1 MARVVHFEIHA
12 EKPDRAINFYQSS
25 FGWEF
30 QKWEGPMDYWLV
42 MTGPKEQPGIDGGL
56 VPRRGKIDGEAV
68 IAFVCTIDVPD
79 IDATLSSVEQNGGTI
94 AVQKM
99 AVPGVG
105 WLVYFKDTEGN
116 IFGAME
122 SDPDAK

>member
-12 EKPDRAINFYQSS
+12 ENAERAIQFYQKS

-42 MTGPKEQPGIDGGL
+42 MTGPKDQPGIDGGL
-56 VPRRGKIDGEAV
+56 VPRQGKIDGEAV
-68 IAFVCTIDVPD
+68 IAYVCTIDVPD
-79 IDATLSSVEQNGGTI
+79 IDATVSTVEKNGGTI
-94 AVQKM
+94 AIAKM
-99 AVPGVG
+99 AVPTVG

-116 IFGAME
+116 MFGAMQT
-122 SDPDAK
+122 DPEAK